1 MHLDSSSSLKRKK
14 STTKISD
21 SEESD
26 SFVNSDEESDDGL
39 DDLDH
44 VAKSRKVADD
54 DDEDY
59 SEVKSSKKKTPK
71 PDSRSIRKST
81 LSQQP
86 LVGVKACAAMSITLS
101 LSVSCLP
108 NFYLTFNFNIH
119 GNYLI

>member
-14 STTKISD
+14 SSTKISD

-44 VAKSRKVADD
+44 VAKSRKIADD
-54 DDEDY
+54 DNEDY

-101 LSVSCLP
+101 LSVS
-108 NFYLTFNFNIH
+108 H
-119 GNYLI
+119 